1 MQTKSLETL
10 WVDLQILRKRGG
22 RKMKAAACLL
32 LWHKRV
38 TVSEAVGRN
47 QYLLRSWEEPRET
60 FLGFLGRSRETRI
73 LGKRKKEVGGTKL
86 SSSSLFRILALET
99 NTLSI
104 SEALEK
110 LSIFFSFDVY
120 YCPLVHCP
128 YTFLYGW
135 NYSHQKLFE
144 TNSLVWNFAGA

>member
-1 MQTKSLETL
+1 MSGSANFEKE
-10 WVDLQILRKRGG
+10 RGG

-60 FLGFLGRSRETRI
+60 FLGFLGRSRETRN

-99 NTLSI
+99 NTLSL
-104 SEALEK
+104 SLK
-110 LSIFFSFDVY
+110 L
-120 YCPLVHCP
+120 
-128 YTFLYGW
+128 
-135 NYSHQKLFE
+135 
-144 TNSLVWNFAGA
+144 